1 MNITLSQKSE
11 KAMIFAVTIGNFL
24 EWYELYLYV
33 YWAPIFSKL
42 FFKSDE
48 VTSLLFVFMIFGVGF
63 LARPLGGLFF
73 GRLGDRIGRRKAL
86 ILSVLSMIIPT
97 FCTGLM
103 PTRAEIGIAAPI
115 LLTVMRILQSFPA
128 GGELPGAFCYLYE
141 IAPPAKRRFMC
152 SWSGVGYQL
161 GILVAIIE
169 CFLIEYFLTPKH
181 LYTWGWRASFIVGG
195 CLGFLGLML
204 RRRLHETPLFREMAT
219 HEKIVRTPLQHVIGH
234 YKYPILLGILF
245 CAVNS
250 SAFYFL
256 SINFPASFKESTT
269 LGLLG
274 TIGILLFITIPL
286 PFLGALGDRYDNKK
300 MLIGSCSAMLFL
312 LVPYYYLS
320 SPIWTLAAALLFCF
334 FFTVLTALIPY
345 ILADLFPTSARFTCV
360 ALSFNLSDA
369 IIGGFT
375 PAAALYL
382 IHATGNPSAFCWI
395 LAIVSLL
402 SLGSYF
408 AIRRK

>member
-11 KAMIFAVTIGNFL
+11 KSIIFAVTIGNFL

-48 VTSLLFVFMIFGVGF
+48 VTSLIYVFMIFGVGF

-103 PTRAEIGIAAPI
+103 PSRAAIGIAAPI
-115 LLTVMRILQSFPA
+115 LLTVMRLLQSFPA

-141 IAPPAKRRFMC
+141 IAPPHKRRFMC
-152 SWSGVGYQL
+152 SWAGVGYQL
-161 GILVAIIE
+161 GILVSIIE
-169 CFLIEYFLTPKH
+169 CTLIEYFLTPEH

-195 CLGFLGLML
+195 LLGFLGLIL
-204 RRRLHETPLFREMAT
+204 RRRLHETPLFREMAS
-219 HEKIVRTPLQHVIGH
+219 HEKVVRAPLLQVIGR
-234 YKYPILLGILF
+234 YKVPIFLGILF
-245 CAVNS
+245 CAANS

-256 SINFPASFKESTT
+256 SINFPTSFHQNS
-269 LGLLG
+269 GLSLL
-274 TIGILLFITIPL
+274 TAIGILLFITIPL

-300 MLIGSCSAMLFL
+300 MLIGSCGAMLLL
-312 LVPYYYLS
+312 LVTYYYLS
-320 SPIWTLAAALLFCF
+320 SPLGIVSVVLLFCF
-334 FFTVLTALIPY
+334 FLTVLTALIPY
-345 ILADLFPTSARFTCV
+345 ILADLFPTPARFTCV
-360 ALSFNLSDA
+360 ALSFNLADA

-375 PAAALYL
+375 PAAALYI
-382 IHATGNPSAFCWI
+382 IHASGNPSAFCWI
-395 LAIVSLL
+395 LALVSLL

-408 AIRRK
+408 AVRRR